1 MIRELLN
8 LFFIIQSNLSTRLR
22 NYREI
27 ELNSILKV
35 IVLTVFFFFLFIEK
49 NGSFLYGSEGQV
61 YLLLSVTYFSLML
74 NTRLKSEFL
83 EILNVIFVVFY
94 IFRIPFIFIPGSGSD
109 VILRSV
115 DIAEIDWYILLLS
128 FQYLSLVLCIFIINP
143 RFPRLSFDKPISE
156 FVYSRVI
163 FASSIIILSN
173 VIMTFLTFDIY
184 FQNLSNFTAIL
195 KTIFTIK
202 SASMVIM
209 VSSIIVE
216 KTIFQKYKYLV
227 FFILLAGLAEIT
239 LQGGK
244 SGLLQMILVLYLIV
258 LVLKGTISFRFKGLI
273 VLAFVAILSIMLYL
287 VAALVRNHHV
297 MQTSV
302 GGFTNQMVLQLFE
315 KSNYMDWINAISY
328 RLGYFD
334 FYIERVS
341 NPIYEP
347 YVSFSYYFKSVSDKL
362 SPGFDF
368 FNVPFMSRALY
379 NAFHGPDPA
388 IMNSNLITVFGES
401 QILLG
406 FFSFFLFVPIL
417 IFFRYSISYFKNFGH
432 YISTLFYVYLAYL
445 FYWWLTGMGLD
456 MWVTFLVYD
465 GIFIFVIIGIVR
477 LLERRE
483 NILKN

>member
-1 MIRELLN
+1 MIRELLHSSSN
-8 LFFIIQSNLSTRLR
+8 SLSNLSNRLMIPK
-22 NYREI
+22 EL

-35 IVLTVFFFFLFIEK
+35 IVLAVFFFFLFIEK
-49 NGSFLYGSEGQV
+49 SGSFLYGSEGQV
-61 YLLLSVTYFSLML
+61 YLLLSVTYFSLIL
-74 NTRLKSEFL
+74 NSRLKSEFL

-94 IFRIPFIFIPGSGSD
+94 VFRIPFIFIPGFGSD

-115 DIAEIDWYILLLS
+115 DITEIDWYILLLAY
-128 FQYLSLVLCIFIINP
+128 QYFSLILCIFIINP
-143 RFPRLSFDKPISE
+143 RFPRLNFDKSISE

-184 FQNLSNFTAIL
+184 LQNLSNITAIL

-202 SASMVIM
+202 SASMVILL
-209 VSSIIVE
+209 SSIIVE

-227 FFILLAGLAEIT
+227 FFILLLGLAEIT

-244 SGLLQMILVLYLIV
+244 SGLLQMILVFYLIM
-258 LVLKGTISFRFKGLI
+258 LVLKGPISFRFRGIIAL
-273 VLAFVAILSIMLYL
+273 VFGALLSIMLYL
-287 VAALVRNHHV
+287 VASIIRNHHV

-302 GGFTNQMVLQLFE
+302 GGFTNQIVQQLFK
-315 KSNYMDWINAISY
+315 KSDYIDWVNAISY

-341 NPIYEP
+341 NPLYEP
-347 YVSFSYYFKSVSDKL
+347 YVSFSYYFKAVADKL

-379 NAFHGPDPA
+379 NAFHGPDPMV
-388 IMNSNLITVFGES
+388 MNSNFITIFGES
-401 QILLG
+401 QILFGL
-406 FFSFFLFVPIL
+406 FSFVLFAPIL
-417 IFFRYSISYFKNFGH
+417 LFFKYSISYFKNFGR
-432 YISTLFYVYLAYL
+432 YISLLFYVYLAYL